1 MLSTICLLKSQE
13 VFFLGG
19 HRHKGGPTTFDLLR
33 LDMLSSSLLSISI
46 YTHRSVLASP
56 LAREASLCSGQQAMQ
71 VHDCL
76 SGENKVTVVY

>member
-1 MLSTICLLKSQE
+1 MPSTVSLLKSQE
-13 VFFLGG
+13 VIGTSWES
-19 HRHKGGPTTFDLLR
+19 TTADMLKLC
-33 LDMLSSSLLSISI
+33 MLSSSLLSISI

-76 SGENKVTVVY
+76 SAENK